1 MKKVF
6 LVLSVIFLFS
16 FIVSEARGKKDE
28 PRFSKREKEKIEL
41 IKKVKEFGEELGL
54 EPTNNFKEYQEKVS
68 KYNIFFFNEK
78 TVVPYS
84 YVDPLI
90 TVVQSPHDNLKDSI
104 RHYEID
110 LEKYDVYFYVTIGV
124 SGGTYITKRLLA
136 HSDRTI
142 ADTVLHEDLHDNIN
156 LPRHLEESIALL
168 FGVAGASRY
177 LKDSDKD
184 FRSTMG
190 FALVDAILL
199 DDLHGFISSL
209 NQERINGKI
218 SMREYLEKR
227 DAKIANSWYKSMAEI
242 AQHHTYKHYFVLWYR
257 LFKVMN
263 FDLKKLIV
271 YLKEFPFEQP
281 SFENGHEDYFEETL
295 RVEALAEVFIENSIA
310 SLTVDS
316 AGTATETF
324 DTSDEILRLIN
335 EFYRNDNLLKH
346 PPIMPEEPERHLLK
360 K

>member
-1 MKKVF
+1 MKKIF
-6 LVLSVIFLFS
+6 LVLLFIFLFS
-16 FIVSEARGKKDE
+16 FLILEARGKKDE
-28 PRFSKREKEKIEL
+28 PRLSKREKEKIEH
-41 IKKVKEFGEELGL
+41 IKKVKKFGEELGL
-54 EPTNNFKEYQEKVS
+54 SPTHNFKEYQEKVS

-90 TVVQSPHDNLKDSI
+90 SVVRSPYDNLKESI
-104 RHYEID
+104 KHFEID

-124 SGGTYITKRLLA
+124 SSGTYITKRLLA

-156 LPRHLEESIALL
+156 LPRHLEESVALL
-168 FGVAGASRY
+168 FGIAGASRY
-177 LKDSDKD
+177 LKDSEKD
-184 FRSTMG
+184 FRSAMG

-199 DDLHGFISSL
+199 DELHEHICSL
-209 NQERINGKI
+209 NQDRIDGKI

-263 FDLKKLIV
+263 FDLKKLII
-271 YLKEFPFEQP
+271 YLKEFPFKQP
-281 SFENGHEDYFEETL
+281 SFENGHEKYFEETL
-295 RVEALAEVFIENSIA
+295 KVESLAEVFIENSIA
-310 SLTVDS
+310 SLTAENGSVAS
-316 AGTATETF
+316 ETF
-324 DTSDEILRLIN
+324 NASDEALRLIN
-335 EFYRNDNLLKH
+335 NFYLSNYMNKKLIK
-346 PPIMPEEPERHLLK
+346 IPEEPERQLLNK
-360 K
+360 